1 MIHSLMEFKFFKS
14 FRLPVESG
22 DDIHCVV
29 EQEGDG
35 TKDHGDYIKDAKL
48 TDVSMTGL
56 GFRSH
61 ARLHLGDELTFSIQH
76 KKLRFDV
83 FGKIVRVMG
92 DPMQE
97 GQLNYGVEINEV
109 DDRTKMHRFIGQVVN
124 FFTHERLKQC
134 LRDIALSEKYSD
146 MNEGFEMLSLM
157 FSLFKDITEFSKKE
171 GFVSNVVEELVR
183 VLKAQ
188 KAFVYLINVDTN
200 ELEAMETHGVENKKA
215 YKFDFRKGLPGYVF
229 TTGLSINI
237 DSVKKVHFLE
247 VGQLPGDSP
256 RSVMA
261 YPLYNREDKV
271 IGVLEVQNK
280 MGEERFSEE
289 DEKIFR
295 LMALV
300 FSCFY
305 AAYNPVSEKSQVR
318 RFSAPNAR
326 QIIYIGRSES
336 TTLLRKSMTK
346 MKDFPGSITVFG
358 ERGVGKTLYSQIIH
372 SEGHR
377 ANQEFES
384 IECRYFDPKKIEE
397 KIFGGEKDL
406 GVLKRCMG
414 GTICL
419 KDVSYLPWE
428 LQEKLISVLQDKG
441 QNRENYVRPRIIFT
455 SSRELK
461 LALDAKELH
470 PELFDEMSQF
480 VVHIRPLRERKK
492 DLQEL
497 MDYYLL
503 KESKAHGFIPKVL
516 SDELRGRFLDYDW
529 PGNVNEL
536 KNSIARLVLYNSKH
550 HVITEVD
557 EESLPIL
564 ETPIKPQIA
573 GSLPFVNDWSI
584 DLKDRVLLVER
595 EMVLTEIK
603 RHKGNKS
610 KAAKEM
616 GISRE
621 ALRKKLIG
629 SGEVLSRLTGKTIN
643 EEGELVDNVANMPA
657 NLAIQSIRPANK
669 TDGRNSER
677 RKAS

>member
-1 MIHSLMEFKFFKS
+1 MIHSLSEFKFFKS

-29 EQEGDG
+29 EQESDG
-35 TKDHGDYIKDAKL
+35 TTEHGEYVKDAKL
-48 TDVSMTGL
+48 TDISVTGL
-56 GFRSH
+56 GFKSL
-61 ARLHLGDELTFSIQH
+61 ARLQLGDELTFSIQH

-92 DPMQE
+92 DSMKE
-97 GQLNYGVEINEV
+97 GQLSYGVEINEP
-109 DDRTKMHRFIGQVVN
+109 DDRAKLHRFIGQIVN
-124 FFTHERLKQC
+124 FFTHDRIKQC
-134 LRDIALSEKYSD
+134 LRDIALSEQYSD
-146 MNEGFEMLSLM
+146 MSEGFEMLSLM

-171 GFVSNVVEELVR
+171 GFVANVVEELVR

-188 KAFVYLINVDTN
+188 KAFVYLINVENN
-200 ELEAMETHGVENKKA
+200 ELEAVEANGVPDKKL

-247 VGQLPGDSP
+247 TSQLPGEAP
-256 RSVMA
+256 RSVLA
-261 YPLYNREDKV
+261 YPLHNREDKV

-280 MGEERFSEE
+280 MGEERFTEE
-289 DEKIFR
+289 DEKVFR

-305 AAYNPVSEKSQVR
+305 AQYNPVSEKSMVR

-346 MKDFPGSITVFG
+346 MKDYPGSITVMG
-358 ERGVGKTLYSQIIH
+358 ERGVGKTLYSHIIH
-372 SEGHR
+372 AEGHR

-384 IECRYFDPKKIEE
+384 IDCRYFDDKKTEE
-397 KIFGGEKDL
+397 MIFGGEKDL
-406 GVLKRCMG
+406 GVLKRCVG
-414 GTICL
+414 GTVCL
-419 KDVSYLPWE
+419 KDVSFLPMH
-428 LQEKLISVLQDKG
+428 LQEKLLLVLKEKG

-455 SSRELK
+455 TSRDLK
-461 LALDAKELH
+461 VAMEEKHLH
-470 PELFDEMSQF
+470 PDLFDEMSQF
-480 VVHIRPLRERKK
+480 IVHIRPLRERKK

-516 SDELRGRFLDYDW
+516 SDELRERFSDYDW
-529 PGNVNEL
+529 PGNVHEL
-536 KNSIARLVLYNSKH
+536 RNAISRLVLYNSKH
-550 HVITEVD
+550 HVITEVN

-564 ETPIKPQIA
+564 ENPIKPQIA
-573 GSLPFVNDWSI
+573 GSLPYVNDWTI

-621 ALRKKLIG
+621 ALRKKLIS
-629 SGEVLSRLTGKTIN
+629 SGEVLARLTGKKVN
-643 EEGELVDNVANMPA
+643 SEGDVEDNVAAMNA
-657 NLAIQSIRPANK
+657 GNSKNNRPVSK
-669 TDGRNSER
+669 IDGRMDR
-677 RKAS
+677 RKVA

>member
-35 TKDHGDYIKDAKL
+35 TKEHGDYIKDAKL
-48 TDVSMTGL
+48 TDVSVTGL
-56 GFRSH
+56 GFKSH
-61 ARLHLGDELTFSIQH
+61 SRLQLGDELTFSIQH
-76 KKLRFDV
+76 KKLRFEV

-92 DPMQE
+92 DPIKD
-97 GQLNYGVEINEV
+97 GHLNYGVEINETE
-109 DDRTKMHRFIGQVVN
+109 DRTKMHRFIGQMLN
-124 FFTHERLKQC
+124 LFTHERLKQC
-134 LRDIALSEKYSD
+134 LRDIALSEQYSD

-171 GFVSNVVEELVR
+171 GFVTNVVEELVR
-183 VLKAQ
+183 VLRAQ

-200 ELEAMETHGVENKKA
+200 ELEAVETHGVENKKA

-247 VGQLPGDSP
+247 TSQLPGETP
-256 RSVMA
+256 KSVLA
-261 YPLYNREDKV
+261 YPLHNREDKV

-280 MGEERFSEE
+280 MGEDRFSEE
-289 DEKIFR
+289 DEKVFR

-346 MKDFPGSITVFG
+346 MKDFPGSITVYG

-377 ANQEFES
+377 ANQEFEA
-384 IECRYFDPKKIEE
+384 IECRYYDPKKIEE
-397 KIFGGEKDL
+397 TIFGGEKDL

-414 GTICL
+414 GTICF

-428 LQEKLISVLQDKG
+428 LQERLVSVLQDKG
-441 QNRENYVRPRIIFT
+441 QNRENYVKPRIIFT
-455 SSRELK
+455 TSRELK
-461 LALDAKELH
+461 AALDEKSLH
-470 PELFDEMSQF
+470 PDLYEEMSQF

-497 MDYYLL
+497 TDYYLL

-516 SDELRGRFLDYDW
+516 SEEIRNRFMDYDW

-536 KNSIARLVLYNSKH
+536 HKAIARLVLYNSKH

-564 ETPIKPQIA
+564 ESPIRPQIA
-573 GSLPFVNDWSI
+573 GSLPFVNDWTI

-621 ALRKKLIG
+621 ALRKKLIS
-629 SGEVLSRLTGKTIN
+629 SGEVLSRLTGKTVN
-643 EEGELVDNVANMPA
+643 DEGELVDNVASLPA
-657 NLAIQSIRPANK
+657 HVAINSVRPNSK
-669 TDGRNSER
+669 IDGRMDR